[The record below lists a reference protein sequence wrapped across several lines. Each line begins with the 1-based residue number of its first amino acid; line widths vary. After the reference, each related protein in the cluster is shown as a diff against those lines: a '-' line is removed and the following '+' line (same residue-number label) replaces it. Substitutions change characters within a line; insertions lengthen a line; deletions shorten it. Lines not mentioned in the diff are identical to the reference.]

1 MSRGALRRLFA
12 GTATLSVL
20 GSLVACIAGCAQER
34 VVRVRGGL
42 YGMPGSETGLGEGV
56 AVGPARGTTLES
68 VVDEYY
74 GGRSQLSIGEPIEGR
89 PNRRQLEDG
98 SVFLV
103 SRSPADLIRHLFD
116 TVVDSEWDLL
126 YDQLISEETK
136 DNYRQSDRD
145 PIDAARFI
153 REHRADFVALLR
165 VLGTGQNS
173 PGVEFRSLGGNVFR
187 MRVLDARDFGQKF
200 DRMDVKIEDGRFVLL
215 MVS

>member
-1 MSRGALRRLFA
+1 MTGGARRRLLA
-12 GTATLSVL
+12 GTAILGAV
-20 GSLVACIAGCAQER
+20 GSLAWAVGCAQER

-68 VVDEYY
+68 VVDEFY
-74 GGRSQLSIGEPIEGR
+74 GGRSQLSVGEPIEGR
-89 PNRRQLEDG
+89 PNRRLLEDG

-103 SRSPADLIRHLFD
+103 SRSPGDLIRHLFD
-116 TVVDSEWDLL
+116 TVVDSEWELL

-136 DNYRQSDRD
+136 DNYRQADRD

-200 DRMDVKIEDGRFVLL
+200 ERMDVKIEEGRFVLL